1 VLSIRGKI
9 LNKAIKIGS
18 YNTLKVAR
26 KSENGLYLVADDSL
40 SHRRCSFAPIQR
52 RQLNKEVLLPNAFVT
67 DDMEL
72 FSEIKVF
79 VYTDSE
85 DRVVATTQTPKL
97 TVGEFEFLEVV
108 DVTSF
113 GAFVDIGLQKDILVP
128 KKMQKGNLKVGQK
141 YLFALT
147 VDLQSDRLIADMRI
161 HRYLDKEPTHA
172 KHLKAVELLIIAK
185 TPMGYKVIANNA
197 FEGMIYNNE
206 IFSKVEVGQRLKGY
220 LVKVRKDGKLDF
232 SINPIG
238 KNRADENSQKVI
250 DTLKLHNGFLPFG
263 YKSDANDI
271 VKTFGM
277 SKKAF
282 KSSLTKLL
290 ETNKIIL
297 NETGVELK

>member
-1 VLSIRGKI
+1 M
-9 LNKAIKIGS
+9 NKTIKIGS

-26 KSENGLYLVADDSL
+26 KSENGLYLVAEDKS
-40 SHRRCSFAPIQR
+40 
-52 RQLNKEVLLPNAFVT
+52 EVLLPNAYVT
-67 DDMEL
+67 DDMALDGEV
-72 FSEIKVF
+72 KVF
-79 VYTDSE
+79 IYTDSE

-113 GAFVDIGLQKDILVP
+113 GAFVDIGLQKDVLVP
-128 KKMQKGNLKVGQK
+128 KKMQKGVLKVGQK

-147 VDLQSDRLIADMRI
+147 VDIQSNRLVADMRI
-161 HRYLDKEPTHA
+161 HRYLDKEPSHA
-172 KHLKAVELLIIAK
+172 KHLKVVDLLIIAK

-220 LVKVRKDGKLDF
+220 LVKVRKDGKIDY

-238 KNRADENSQKVI
+238 KNKADENSQKVI

-263 YKSDANDI
+263 YKSDAQKI

-290 ETNKIIL
+290 ETNQIVLDDK
-297 NETGVELK
+297 GVELK

>member
-1 VLSIRGKI
+1 
-9 LNKAIKIGS
+9 LNKTIKIGS

-26 KSENGLYLVADDSL
+26 KSENGLYLVADDKS
-40 SHRRCSFAPIQR
+40 
-52 RQLNKEVLLPNAFVT
+52 EVLLPNAYVT
-67 DDMEL
+67 DDMA
-72 FSEIKVF
+72 FDSEVKVF

-85 DRVVATTQTPKL
+85 YRVVATTQTPKL

-113 GAFVDIGLQKDILVP
+113 DAFVDIGLQKDVLVP
-128 KKMQKGNLKVGQK
+128 KKMQKGVLKVGQK

-147 VDLQSDRLIADMRI
+147 VDMQSNRLIADMRI
-161 HRYLDKEPTHA
+161 HRYLDKEPSHA
-172 KHLKAVELLIIAK
+172 KHLKVVDLLIIAK

-220 LVKVRKDGKLDF
+220 LVKVRKDGKIDY

-238 KNRADENSQKVI
+238 KNKVDENSQKVI

-263 YKSDANDI
+263 YKSDAQKI

-290 ETNKIIL
+290 ETNQIVLDDK
-297 NETGVELK
+297 GVELK

>member
-1 VLSIRGKI
+1 
-9 LNKAIKIGS
+9 LNKTIKIGS

-26 KSENGLYLVADDSL
+26 KSENGLYLVAEDKS
-40 SHRRCSFAPIQR
+40 
-52 RQLNKEVLLPNAFVT
+52 EVLLPNAYVT
-67 DDMEL
+67 DDMAL
-72 FSEIKVF
+72 DSEVKVF

-113 GAFVDIGLQKDILVP
+113 GAFVDIGLQKDVLVP
-128 KKMQKGNLKVGQK
+128 KKMQKGVLKVGQK

-147 VDLQSDRLIADMRI
+147 VDMQSNRLIADMRI
-161 HRYLDKEPTHA
+161 HRYLDKEPSHA
-172 KHLKAVELLIIAK
+172 KHLKVVDLLIIAK

-220 LVKVRKDGKLDF
+220 LVKVRKDGKIDY

-238 KNRADENSQKVI
+238 KNKADENSQKVV

-263 YKSDANDI
+263 YKSDAQKI

-290 ETNKIIL
+290 ETNQIVL
-297 NETGVELK
+297 DERGVELK